1 MRSILFVALTVLMPL
16 GACSDDPSGTL
27 TLKPDSFQI
36 VVNQTTF
43 LSAYLVDGT
52 SGGSGAPVDVS
63 YALDPEGIVML
74 TPYMGIQKVTG
85 VAVGNVV
92 VTATGF
98 GQTVKVGFTVVSP

>member
-1 MRSILFVALTVLMPL
+1 MRCILFVALTVLT
-16 GACSDDPSGTL
+16 ACSDEPGGTL

-43 LSAYLVDGT
+43 LTAYLNDGT
-52 SGGSGAPVDVS
+52 GTGSAAPTPVDVS
-63 YALDPEGIVML
+63 YSLDPMGIVTL

-85 VAVGNVV
+85 DAVGNVV

-98 GQTVKVGFTVVSP
+98 GQTAKVGFTVVSP